1 MNLLTNQ
8 LTNKLNTKISVFILI
23 TLFFG
28 FFSCQDKTKELGLSL
43 PNQENVEVFFTDTM
57 KVETSTVF
65 IDSVNTTNSTSL
77 LVGKLNDPYLG
88 TVTAT
93 PVFTFQAVASETFKF
108 IKDTLAVGADLSK
121 LEVSFVLSYNKFYGD
136 GLGTQK
142 FKIYTLKN
150 KLDPAKIYTN
160 NSGLPANNFDESAN
174 LTSIDKTTTGF
185 EFDIITSN
193 LPKNRLRIPL
203 ADTFR
208 DGLISLLS
216 NMPTASLTQDLLE
229 SYLKGFVL
237 VPDAAS
243 KAILDFSAVVG
254 ANPNLSSLGFIEISY
269 PIKDKPD
276 KFYSYV
282 ITVKQ
287 PDLLVAYNAHAAS
300 VRYNKIIVDRSATPF
315 SALPTASTSNT
326 YTNFPPLGAGNLCV
340 AQTGLGL
347 HTKITFPGLAAW
359 KDKGDISVNRVD
371 MIIFPEANSYDEKN
385 VLPNSLELVELDA
398 NGKRSKTVLN
408 QVVNN
413 STFIDNVIRTVQVEG
428 ENPYG
433 LAKTLPLGFLTV
445 GGYYSGNMTTY
456 FQYMLNELNPDY
468 TASATKVNNGLLLG
482 IIQASAPLRTS
493 TTSSPVV
500 LDRLILRGANAPSKS
515 LKVRVFYTKNK

>member
-1 MNLLTNQ
+1 MNLLTNK
-8 LTNKLNTKISVFILI
+8 LTNKTSVFVLI

-43 PNQENVEVFFTDTM
+43 PNQENVEVFFTDTV

-93 PVFTFQAVASETFKF
+93 PVFTFQAIASETFKP
-108 IKDTLAVGADLSK
+108 IKDTLASGADLSK
-121 LEVSFVLSYNKFYGD
+121 LEISFVLSYNKLYGD

-150 KLDPAKIYTN
+150 KLDPSKIYTN
-160 NSGLPANNFDESAN
+160 NSGLPADNFDESTN

-185 EFDIITSN
+185 EFDIIGAN
-193 LPKNRLRIPL
+193 LPKTRLRIPL
-203 ADTFR
+203 SDAFR
-208 DGLISLLS
+208 DGLINLLS
-216 NMPTASLTQDLLE
+216 NTPTTTLTQDLLE
-229 SYLKGFVL
+229 TYLKGFVL

-254 ANPNLSSLGFIEISY
+254 SNPNISSLGFIEISY
-269 PIKDKPD
+269 PIKGKPD
-276 KFYSYV
+276 KFYSY
-282 ITVKQ
+282 IISVKQ
-287 PDLLVAYNAHAAS
+287 PDLFVAYSAHAGS
-300 VRYNKIIVDRSATPF
+300 VRYNKIIVDRSGTPF
-315 SALPTASTSNT
+315 STLPTASNNSST
-326 YTNFPPLGAGNLCV
+326 YTTFPPLGAGNLCV

-347 HTKITFPGLAAW
+347 HTKITFPGLAGW
-359 KDKGDISVNRVD
+359 KEKGDISVNRVD

-385 VLPNSLELVELDA
+385 ILPNSLELAELDV
-398 NGKRSKTVLN
+398 NGKRSKVALS
-408 QVVNN
+408 QVIN
-413 STFIDNVIRTVQVEG
+413 TFTFTDNVIRTVQAEG

-433 LAKTLPLGFLTV
+433 LPKPLPLSFLGV
-445 GGYYSGNMTTY
+445 GNYYTGNMTTY
-456 FQYMLNELNPDY
+456 FQYMLNQLNPKY
-468 TASATKVNNGLLLG
+468 TASAKKVNNGLLLG
-482 IIQASAPLRTS
+482 VTQASTPLRTS
-493 TTSSPVV
+493 TTSSPVT